1 MDIQKLNVTGKNLLL
16 RKVKME
22 NKDKKEGILFVPNAK
37 QVTQIYQ
44 IVEVGDQLD
53 DHMDIDTLVYI
64 KGYPTI
70 IETLEETFYV
80 VNENDIIGF
89 MS

>member
-22 NKDKKEGILFVPNAK
+22 NKDRKEGILFVPNAK

-53 DHMDIDTLVYI
+53 DHMDIDILVYI

-70 IETLEETFYV
+70 IETPEETFYV
-80 VNENDIIGF
+80 VNESDIIGF